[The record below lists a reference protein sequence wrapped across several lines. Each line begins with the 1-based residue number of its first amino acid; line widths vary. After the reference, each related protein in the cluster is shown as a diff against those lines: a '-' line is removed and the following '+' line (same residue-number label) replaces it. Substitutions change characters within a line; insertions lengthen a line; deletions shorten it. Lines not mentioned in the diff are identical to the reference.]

1 MTRKQLMATALFLFA
16 AVSAAAKPVVVG
28 SVMSSRAA
36 AVRGAT
42 LRPGFTIFSGD
53 TIAVGSGG
61 SAWIALPNDGQVR
74 VSADSQVRL
83 AKSADSI
90 ELTIIRGHA
99 TASGRVSIINQASL
113 APAGD
118 KLSEVGKNSPG
129 QNPGYDRED
138 CEVGPHHENSRR
150 GIDSESNDRCHD
162 H

>member
-1 MTRKQLMATALFLFA
+1 MATALFLFA

-28 SVMSSRAA
+28 SVISSRAS

-53 TIAVGSGG
+53 TIEVGPGG

-83 AKSADSI
+83 AKSTDSI

-99 TASGRVSIINQASL
+99 TASGRVSIVNQAFL
-113 APAGD
+113 APAGKID
-118 KLSEVGKNSPG
+118 KNSAG